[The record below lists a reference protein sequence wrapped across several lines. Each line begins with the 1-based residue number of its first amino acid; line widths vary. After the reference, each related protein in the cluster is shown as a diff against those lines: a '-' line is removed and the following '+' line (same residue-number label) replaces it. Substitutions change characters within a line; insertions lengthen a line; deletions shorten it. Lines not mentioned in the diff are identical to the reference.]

1 MNRILNHLIRLL
13 SWLNESDASAELAR
27 SPADWADLPPYH
39 APAPHS

>member
-1 MNRILNHLIRLL
+1 MNRILNRLIQLL
-13 SWLNESDASAELAR
+13 AWLNESDAAAEPPL